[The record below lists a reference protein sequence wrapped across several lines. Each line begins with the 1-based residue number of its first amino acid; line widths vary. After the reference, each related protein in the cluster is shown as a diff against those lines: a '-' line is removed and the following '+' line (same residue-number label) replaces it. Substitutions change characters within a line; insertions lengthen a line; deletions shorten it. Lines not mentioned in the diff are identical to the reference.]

1 MSHSLKV
8 ILIALGYLGL
18 LIHPVLS
25 VPIVLLYTSSSRY
38 CVSNAILTLSLSLA
52 AITSTRQIYVND
64 VPDDLIT
71 YVSFSNEF
79 PNMTWVEFL
88 FESRLE
94 PLFYLPYYFF
104 GPFEA
109 HSLLFINSF
118 IATFLFFT
126 AIYTLSK
133 RFGSNFTFAI
143 FIGIALF
150 PFEIISNTPRQV
162 AASCLLF
169 TLFNSKWRILSLFLH
184 KASIIPYVLSSL
196 KTKKSI
202 YVFLILIPLLFF
214 VGAGVIENVFF
225 ARVKYFLIQ
234 EGTFSNLIALMVI
247 VSFFTLIVKRE
258 DKLFWLAI
266 FGYLCMCAILSQF
279 GPLGIRLSYLVYSVF
294 IIQMAWIIKHY
305 NSVLGSSM
313 TMTCVYILAL
323 TVFIYRISGNGAHE
337 PFTGIPF
344 SEAFFWGI

>member
-25 VPIVLLYTSSSRY
+25 VPIVLLYASSSRY
-38 CVSNAILTLSLSLA
+38 CVSNTIVTLSLSMA
-52 AITSTRQIYVND
+52 AITSTRQIYVD
-64 VPDDLIT
+64 DAPDDLIT

-94 PLFYLPYYFF
+94 PLFFLPYYFF

-109 HSLLFINSF
+109 HSLLFMNSF
-118 IATFLFFT
+118 IATLFFFT

-143 FIGIALF
+143 F
-150 PFEIISNTPRQV
+150 
-162 AASCLLF
+162 
-169 TLFNSKWRILSLFLH
+169 
-184 KASIIPYVLSSL
+184 PYVLSNL
-196 KTKKSI
+196 KIKKSV
-202 YVFLILIPLLFF
+202 YVFLMFIPVLFF
-214 VGAGVIENVFF
+214 SGMIENYFF
-225 ARVKYFLIQ
+225 VRVKYFLIQ
-234 EGTFSNLIALMVI
+234 DGTYSNLITLMII

-279 GPLGIRLSYLVYSVF
+279 GPLGVRLSYLVYSVF
-294 IIQMAWIIKHY
+294 IIQMAWIIKRY

-313 TMTCVYILAL
+313 TMTCVYILAF